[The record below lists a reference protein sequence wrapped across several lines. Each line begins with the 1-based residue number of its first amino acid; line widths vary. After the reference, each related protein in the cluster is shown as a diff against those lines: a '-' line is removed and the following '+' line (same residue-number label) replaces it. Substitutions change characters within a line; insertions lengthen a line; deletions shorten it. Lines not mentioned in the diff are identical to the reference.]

1 VASSCACR
9 DEPSGSCAME
19 LVSLSLTRYVFVSTL
34 LGVDVLHVLCYV
46 VKRIVNFYYY

>member
-19 LVSLSLTRYVFVSTL
+19 LVSLSLTIYVFVSTL
-34 LGVDVLHVLCYV
+34 LDVDVDVLHVLCTP
-46 VKRIVNFYYY
+46 NG